1 MRKGKN
7 RLIVLLSLGTGVALG
22 TGWYVRQDPLPERY
36 QTASIKRGPLTRS
49 VTATG
54 TVNPV
59 TTVQVGSDVSG
70 PIKELFVDFNS
81 PVKQGQRVAQIDPRP
96 FLVKVQQAE
105 AGLSTTR
112 AEVDKDQ
119 ADLTFKQQV
128 RTRLRALRE
137 RKLVA
142 QQEVDAAER
151 DYAQAQ
157 AQLQLDRARVAQNA
171 AALEEARVNLGYTE
185 ITSPVDGVVVSRNVN
200 VGQTVAAS
208 FQTPVLF
215 LIAQDLTKMQ
225 VNTNISESDIGGLCP
240 GQPASFTVD
249 AYPGQVF
256 PGTVAQV
263 RNAPLT
269 VQNVVTYDV
278 LIAVDNSELE
288 LKPGMT
294 ATVTITTDQRDNV
307 LRIPLRALRFRPELG
322 AEAVRDTPA
331 ESATVWVVEPD
342 GQLQRVAV
350 QTGIQTEQYAEVVAG
365 DLREGDQLAVAV
377 RHGAQPSAKLQPFF
391 SLAGPRG
398 RAK

>member
-70 PIKELFVDFNS
+70 PIKELSVDFNS

-112 AEVDKDQ
+112 AQVDKDQ

-225 VNTNISESDIGGLCP
+225 VNTNISESDIGG
-240 GQPASFTVD
+240 
-249 AYPGQVF
+249 
-256 PGTVAQV
+256 
-263 RNAPLT
+263 
-269 VQNVVTYDV
+269 
-278 LIAVDNSELE
+278 
-288 LKPGMT
+288 
-294 ATVTITTDQRDNV
+294 
-307 LRIPLRALRFRPELG
+307 
-322 AEAVRDTPA
+322 
-331 ESATVWVVEPD
+331 
-342 GQLQRVAV
+342 
-350 QTGIQTEQYAEVVAG
+350 
-365 DLREGDQLAVAV
+365 
-377 RHGAQPSAKLQPFF
+377 
-391 SLAGPRG
+391 
-398 RAK
+398 

>member
-36 QTASIKRGPLTRS
+36 QTASIKREPLTRS

-105 AGLSTTR
+105 ANLSTTR
-112 AEVDKDQ
+112 AQVDKDQ

-171 AALEEARVNLGYTE
+171 AALEEARANLGYTE

-365 DLREGDQLAVAV
+365 DLREG
-377 RHGAQPSAKLQPFF
+377 
-391 SLAGPRG
+391 
-398 RAK
+398 

>member
-1 MRKGKN
+1 
-7 RLIVLLSLGTGVALG
+7 
-22 TGWYVRQDPLPERY
+22 
-36 QTASIKRGPLTRS
+36 
-49 VTATG
+49 
-54 TVNPV
+54 
-59 TTVQVGSDVSG
+59 
-70 PIKELFVDFNS
+70 
-81 PVKQGQRVAQIDPRP
+81 
-96 FLVKVQQAE
+96 
-105 AGLSTTR
+105 
-112 AEVDKDQ
+112 
-119 ADLTFKQQV
+119 
-128 RTRLRALRE
+128 
-137 RKLVA
+137 
-142 QQEVDAAER
+142 
-151 DYAQAQ
+151 
-157 AQLQLDRARVAQNA
+157 
-171 AALEEARVNLGYTE
+171 NLGYTE

-225 VNTNISESDIGGLCP
+225 VNTNVSESDIGGLRP

-249 AYPGQVF
+249 AYPGRVF
-256 PGTVAQV
+256 AGTVAQV

-307 LRIPLRALRFRPELG
+307 LRIPLRTLRFRPELG
-322 AEAVRDTPA
+322 TEAVRDTSA
-331 ESATVWVVEPD
+331 ESATVWVVKPD
-342 GQLQRVAV
+342 GQLRRVAV
-350 QTGIQTEQYAEVVAG
+350 QAGIQTEQYAEVVAG

-377 RHGAQPSAKLQPFF
+377 RHSAQPSAKLQSF